1 MKTNNI
7 FKILAPICVLLS
19 ICMQNM
25 ASAQTYY
32 NPKIGLHISA
42 IDGKFKDSVSLN
54 SRVGWQIGLDIR
66 KGSGIFFLNPGLHY
80 KVTGI
85 DLQKKVNTSGSIK
98 DLTGQSTIQ
107 TLDLPINGG
116 LFLTGKDQA
125 LLRIFVHGGIT
136 PSYIVG
142 IKSVD
147 KFDLKPT
154 EFNRFQL
161 GVNAGVGIDLL
172 FLNVGLNY
180 EYYLMDYFKNQPGK
194 NRTISL
200 NLGFVF

>member
-1 MKTNNI
+1 MKTNNY
-7 FKILAPICVLLS
+7 FKILASICVLLL
-19 ICMQNM
+19 IFTKNN
-25 ASAQTYY
+25 ATAQTYF

-42 IDGKFKDSVSLN
+42 IDGNFKDSVSLN

-125 LLRIFVHGGIT
+125 LLRIFVHGGVT

-147 KFDLKPT
+147 KFDLNPT

>member
-1 MKTNNI
+1 
-7 FKILAPICVLLS
+7 
-19 ICMQNM
+19 MQNN
-25 ASAQTYY
+25 ATAQTYF

-42 IDGKFKDSVSLN
+42 IDGNFKDSVSLN
-54 SRVGWQIGLDIR
+54 SRVGWQIGLDLR

-125 LLRIFVHGGIT
+125 ILRIFVHGGVT

-147 KFDLKPT
+147 KFDLNPT

-161 GVNAGVGIDLL
+161 GLNGGVGIDLL

>member
-1 MKTNNI
+1 M
-7 FKILAPICVLLS
+7 
-19 ICMQNM
+19 
-25 ASAQTYY
+25 
-32 NPKIGLHISA
+32 
-42 IDGKFKDSVSLN
+42 
-54 SRVGWQIGLDIR
+54 
-66 KGSGIFFLNPGLHY
+66 HY

-125 LLRIFVHGGIT
+125 LLRIFVHGGVT

-147 KFDLKPT
+147 KFDLNPT

>member
-1 MKTNNI
+1 MKTNNY
-7 FKILAPICVLLS
+7 FKILASICVLLL
-19 ICMQNM
+19 IFTKNN
-25 ASAQTYY
+25 ATAQTYF

-42 IDGKFKDSVSLN
+42 IDGNFKDSVSLN
-54 SRVGWQIGLDIR
+54 SRVGWQRGLDIR

-107 TLDLPINGG
+107 TLDMPINGG

-125 LLRIFVHGGIT
+125 LLRIFVHGGVT

-147 KFDLKPT
+147 KFDLNPT